1 MEKDIQEAFSET
13 MLDRGQL
20 LMFWYHDKAF
30 RHYSLVNGEP
40 KRAGFKHT
48 VFSLLLITLS
58 VYFELD
64 LDPDRIV

>member
-30 RHYSLVNGEP
+30 RHCSLVNGEP
-40 KRAGFKHT
+40 KREGFKHT
-48 VFSLLLITLS
+48 VLSLLLITLS